1 MSALLTVVN
10 DLASQFNTQV
20 PHATFLAAGQ
30 LDGLEPLL
38 RSLDLLRSGE
48 SIVRTEK
55 PGEGNMNFVLRVV
68 TTQQSFIL
76 KQSRPWVEKYPQI
89 AAPVER
95 LAAEAAYYRFT
106 SQHPVFKNWSPAL
119 LANNAEHLV
128 MIIEDLGAG
137 SDLTSIYQ
145 SNHTMPTRD
154 IRDLFAYLAELH
166 RCSLDADPA
175 EFPTNQ
181 ELKQL
186 NHAHIFDLPFRSDNG
201 FELDSVQAGLSA
213 LAHPIIDDSAFQAQL
228 RELGEVYLGTGPVL
242 IHGDFYPGSWL
253 QTAKGIQIIDPEF
266 AYLGHAEFDLGV
278 MIGHL
283 LMAQTPMTEIQ
294 RGLEGYLQ
302 AGRLDHALVSGFA
315 GAEILRR
322 LIGLAQLPLPLSLPE
337 KKELIGV
344 ARDMMRTPLVL

>member
-1 MSALLTVVN
+1 MT
-10 DLASQFNTQV
+10 DLSSQFKTRF
-20 PHATFLAAGQ
+20 PDATFLASGQ

-38 RSLDLLRSGE
+38 RSMNLLRPGE
-48 SIVRTEK
+48 AIVRTEK

-89 AAPVER
+89 AAPVAR

-106 SQHPVFKNWSPAL
+106 SRHPVFKNWSPAL
-119 LANNAEHLV
+119 LANNPEHLV

-145 SNHTMPTRD
+145 SNHPMPTRD

-166 RCSLDADPA
+166 RCSREADPA
-175 EFPTNQ
+175 EFPANQ

-201 FELDSVQAGLSA
+201 FDLDSVQAGLSA
-213 LAHPIIDDSAFQAQL
+213 LAHPIIDDSALQTRL
-228 RELGEVYLGTGPVL
+228 RELGEVYLGPGPVL

-253 QTAKGIQIIDPEF
+253 RAAKGLQIIDPEF

-283 LMAQTPMTEIQ
+283 LLAQTPMTEIQ

-302 AGRLDHALVSGFA
+302 TGTLDHALVSGFA

-322 LIGLAQLPLPLSLPE
+322 LLGLAQLPVDLSLAE
-337 KKELIGV
+337 KSALIDQ
-344 ARDMMRTPLVL
+344 ATDLLRTTKDHGFC